1 MPFTD
6 DSDEDETY
14 LKSEV
19 AYEKWKYR
27 EIMRIKRAREE
38 MDKYL
43 KEQAEIERR
52 RNLTEEERQD
62 EDAKLGSSK
71 DKKQKVAYNFMQKYY
86 HKGAFYQGDSD

>member
-14 LKSEV
+14 LASEV

-27 EIMRIKRAREE
+27 EITRIKRDREALE
-38 MDKYL
+38 KH
-43 KEQAEIERR
+43 KREQAESQRR
-52 RNLTEEERQD
+52 RKMTEEERQE

-71 DKKQKVAYNFMQKYY
+71 DKK
-86 HKGAFYQGDSD
+86 